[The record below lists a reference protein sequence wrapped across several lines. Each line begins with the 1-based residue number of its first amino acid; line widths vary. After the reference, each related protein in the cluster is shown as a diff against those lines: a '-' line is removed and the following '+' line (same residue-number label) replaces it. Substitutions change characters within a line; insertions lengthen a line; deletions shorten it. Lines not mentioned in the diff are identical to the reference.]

1 MEQMTMKVDVVNMAG
16 KKVKSVEL
24 PAEIFEAPIIVDLMH
39 QAFVRQMA
47 NAHLGTHETKTKSDA
62 SGGGHKPWRQKGTG
76 RARQGSTRSAQW
88 RGGGKIHTPHMRSYV
103 VSMPRKMRQAALRSA
118 LSSKAAEQQIVI
130 VDELKLEEPKTRFM
144 AGALTKLVGESSA
157 LVLIPSVESYEGV
170 IRSTNNI
177 PDAKVLHASYL
188 NIRDLFVFDKLLIP
202 VAALDLIKANL
213 G

>member
-1 MEQMTMKVDVVNMAG
+1 MKVDVVNMEG
-16 KKVKSVEL
+16 EKVKTVEL
-24 PAEIFEAPIIVDLMH
+24 PSEIFEAPIIIDLMH
-39 QAFVRQMA
+39 QAFVRQMN
-47 NAHLGTHETKTKSDA
+47 NAHLGTHETQTKSDT

-88 RGGGKIHTPHMRSYV
+88 KGGGKIHTPHMRSYV

-118 LSSKAAEQQIVI
+118 LSAKAAESQIVV
-130 VDELKLEEPKTRFM
+130 VDELKLAEPKTRLM
-144 AGALTKLVGESSA
+144 AGALNKLVGESSA
-157 LVLIPSVESYEGV
+157 LVLVPSYESYEGV

-177 PDAKVLHASYL
+177 PDARVLNANYL
-188 NIRDLFVFDKLLIP
+188 NIRDLLVFDKLLIP

>member
-1 MEQMTMKVDVVNMAG
+1 MKVDVVNMEG
-16 KKVKSVEL
+16 KKVTTVEL

-47 NAHLGTHETKTKSDA
+47 NAHLGTHETKVKSDV

-88 RGGGKIHTPHMRSYV
+88 KGGGKIHTPHMRSYV
-103 VSMPRKMRQAALRSA
+103 TAMPRKMRQAALRSA
-118 LSSKAAEQQIVI
+118 LSEKAAGNQIIV
-130 VDELKLEEPKTRFM
+130 VDELKLAEPKTRLM
-144 AGALTKLVGESSA
+144 ASALNKLVGESSA
-157 LVLIPSVESYEGV
+157 LVLVPMIESYEGV

-177 PDAKVLHASYL
+177 PDAKILHASYL

>member
-1 MEQMTMKVDVVNMAG
+1 MEVDVVNMEG
-16 KKVKSVEL
+16 KKIRKVEL

-47 NAHLGTHETKTKSDA
+47 NAHLGTHETKTKSFV

-88 RGGGKIHTPHMRSYV
+88 KSGGKIHTPHMRSYV
-103 VSMPRKMRQAALRSA
+103 AAMPRKMRQAALRSA
-118 LSSKAAEQQIVI
+118 LSVKAAEESIVV
-130 VDELKLEEPKTRFM
+130 VDELKIAEPKTRLM
-144 AGALTKLVGESSA
+144 AGALNTLVGESSA
-157 LVLIPSVESYEGV
+157 LVLIPSAESYEGV

-177 PDAKVLHASYL
+177 PDAKVLHANYL
-188 NIRDLFVFDKLLIP
+188 NVRDLLVFDKLLLP

>member
-1 MEQMTMKVDVVNMAG
+1 MEVDVVNMEG
-16 KKVKSVEL
+16 KKVKTVEL

-39 QAFVRQMA
+39 QAFVRQMN
-47 NAHLGTHETKTKSDA
+47 NAHLGTHETKTKSFV

-88 RGGGKIHTPHMRSYV
+88 KSGGKIHTPHMRSYV

-118 LSSKAAEQQIVI
+118 LSSKAAESQIIV
-130 VDELKLEEPKTRFM
+130 VDELKLAEPKTRLM
-144 AGALTKLVGESSA
+144 AGALNKLVGDASA
-157 LVLIPSVESYEGV
+157 LVLIPTTESYESI

-188 NIRDLFVFDKLLIP
+188 NVRDLLVFDKLLIP